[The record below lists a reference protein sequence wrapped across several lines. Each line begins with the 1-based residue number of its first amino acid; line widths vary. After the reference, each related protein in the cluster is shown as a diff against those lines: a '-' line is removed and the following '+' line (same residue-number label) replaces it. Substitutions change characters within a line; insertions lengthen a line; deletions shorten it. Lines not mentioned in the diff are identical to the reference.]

1 MVANRLSDE
10 KITELIAEGW
20 NFHIKKSSK
29 YRYIVRRKKQAMI
42 SLGKFDEQYWN
53 RILRLIYSFNQTK
66 KEASTIES
74 EDREERRKFHRRI
87 DNAKKNLIRSVQI
100 DRSQFIASTCDFV
113 EDGFCIKWEYTMET
127 PVFGY
132 IKDTFKPGIET
143 NRKIINDK
151 GEKIWHLRAGATY
164 CTNCSEYKSILG
176 KKHIKSKWYL
186 QIRDE

>member
-20 NFHIKKSSK
+20 NFHIKKSGK

-74 EDREERRKFHRRI
+74 EDREERI
-87 DNAKKNLIRSVQI
+87 
-100 DRSQFIASTCDFV
+100 
-113 EDGFCIKWEYTMET
+113 G
-127 PVFGY
+127 
-132 IKDTFKPGIET
+132 
-143 NRKIINDK
+143 NRH
-151 GEKIWHLRAGATY
+151 G
-164 CTNCSEYKSILG
+164 
-176 KKHIKSKWYL
+176 
-186 QIRDE
+186 